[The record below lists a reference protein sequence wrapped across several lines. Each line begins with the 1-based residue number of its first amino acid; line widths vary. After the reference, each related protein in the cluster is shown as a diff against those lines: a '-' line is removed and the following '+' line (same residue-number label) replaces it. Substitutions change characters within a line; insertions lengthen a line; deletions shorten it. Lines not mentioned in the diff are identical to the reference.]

1 MSEQP
6 IIKIQQ
12 DPIKQTSQTKLLC
25 IPILILVFLA
35 MFIIHGIINLVNTSI
50 EEHRIYAIN
59 IPEEHVF
66 NCNATWDENT
76 SSIKCPE
83 QKIDGTYSKYDKTE
97 LRVGY
102 SDVDT
107 KDNHFAKEI
116 SDYTIDPSLYIT
128 ENYDEEKV
136 KNTNLETSITFSL
149 YNTYLSRTMVEKT
162 VHVRYKLTDE
172 DLKLISDRNTEWKK
186 QEAER
191 KALQEKI
198 EAEKK
203 AEAER
208 KAAEEARERAAE
220 EARERAAE
228 EAKERA
234 AKEAR
239 ERAAAEERRRASQQ
253 QTPRYTPAPAYSGGS
268 STPNRS
274 DSYSPS
280 TGTNTDV
287 SGYCNDGTYVTG
299 NPSARGKAN
308 PCYGHKGWRDY

>member
-1 MSEQP
+1 MSEQTMTEE
-6 IIKIQQ
+6 QQ
-12 DPIKQTSQTKLLC
+12 DLAKQVRQTKLNC

-35 MFIIHGIINLVNTSI
+35 IFIIHGIINLVNTSI

-59 IPEEHVF
+59 IPEEHIF

-83 QKIDGTYSKYDKTE
+83 QKIDGTYSKYDKTK

-102 SDVDT
+102 SDVNT

-116 SDYTIDPSLYIT
+116 SDYTIDPSLYVT
-128 ENYDEEKV
+128 ESYDEEKV

-149 YNTYLSRTMVEKT
+149 YNIYLSRTMIEKT
-162 VHVRYKLTDE
+162 VHIRYKLTEE

-220 EARERAAE
+220 EA
-228 EAKERA
+228 KERA

-253 QTPRYTPAPAYSGGS
+253 QTPKYTPAPAYSGGS

-274 DSYSPS
+274 DNYSPS
-280 TGTNTDV
+280 
-287 SGYCNDGTYVTG
+287 SI
-299 NPSARGKAN
+299 
-308 PCYGHKGWRDY
+308 H

>member
-1 MSEQP
+1 MSKQTITEE
-6 IIKIQQ
+6 QQ
-12 DPIKQTSQTKLLC
+12 DLAKQVHQTKLNC

-35 MFIIHGIINLVNTSI
+35 ISIIHGIINLVNTSI

-59 IPEEHVF
+59 IPEEHIF
-66 NCNATWDENT
+66 NCNATWDEGNH
-76 SSIKCPE
+76 SIKCPE
-83 QKIDGTYSKYDKTE
+83 QKIDGTYSKYDKTKI
-97 LRVGY
+97 RVGY
-102 SDVDT
+102 SSIET
-107 KDNHFAKEI
+107 KDNFFTKEI
-116 SDYTIDPSLYIT
+116 SDYTIDQSLYIT

-136 KNTNLETSITFSL
+136 KDTKNEKSITFSL
-149 YNTYLSRTMVEKT
+149 YNTYLNRTVLEKT
-162 VHVRYKLTDE
+162 VHLHYVLTDE
-172 DLKLISDRNTEWKK
+172 DLKLISDRNIEWKK

-208 KAAEEARERAAE
+208 KAAEEA
-220 EARERAAE
+220 
-228 EAKERA
+228 KERA
-234 AKEAR
+234 AREAK

-253 QTPRYTPAPAYSGGS
+253 QTPKYTPAPAYSGGP

>member
-1 MSEQP
+1 MTEE
-6 IIKIQQ
+6 QQ
-12 DPIKQTSQTKLLC
+12 DLVKQVRQTKLNC

-35 MFIIHGIINLVNTSI
+35 IFIIHGIINLVNTSI

-59 IPEEHVF
+59 IPEEHIF
-66 NCNATWDENT
+66 NCNATWNEGDH
-76 SSIKCPE
+76 SIKCPK
-83 QKIDGTYSKYDKTE
+83 QKIDGTYSKYDKTK

-102 SDVDT
+102 SDVNT

-116 SDYTIDPSLYIT
+116 SDYTIDPSLYVT
-128 ENYDEEKV
+128 ESYDEEKV

-162 VHVRYKLTDE
+162 VHIRYKLTEE

-186 QEAER
+186 QETER

-208 KAAEEARERAAE
+208 K
-220 EARERAAE
+220 AAE

-253 QTPRYTPAPAYSGGS
+253 QTQKYTPAPAYSGGS

-274 DSYSPS
+274 DNYSPS

-287 SGYCNDGTYVTG
+287 SGYCNDGTMLQAIHPPEAKPTPVMVIKAG
-299 NPSARGKAN
+299 EIIRINPPISS
-308 PCYGHKGWRDY
+308 

>member
-6 IIKIQQ
+6 ITKIQQ
-12 DPIKQTSQTKLLC
+12 DSIKQTSQTKLLC

-59 IPEEHVF
+59 IPEDYTF
-66 NCNATWDENT
+66 NCNATWDESNN
-76 SSIKCPE
+76 SIKCPE
-83 QKIDGTYSKYDKTE
+83 QKIDGTYSKYDKTK

-102 SDVDT
+102 SNVDI
-107 KDNHFAKEI
+107 KDDHFTKEI
-116 SDYTIDPSLYIT
+116 SDYTIDPSLYVT
-128 ENYDEEKV
+128 ESYDEEKV

-149 YNTYLSRTMVEKT
+149 YNIYLSRTMIEKT
-162 VHVRYKLTDE
+162 VHIRYKLTEE
-172 DLKLISDRNTEWKK
+172 DLKLIGDRNIEWKK

-208 KAAEEARERAAE
+208 KAAEEA
-220 EARERAAE
+220 
-228 EAKERA
+228 KERA
-234 AKEAR
+234 AKVAK
-239 ERAAAEERRRASQQ
+239 ERVAAEERRRASQQ

-280 TGTNTDV
+280 TGTNTVV

-308 PCYGHKGWRDY
+308 PCYGHKDWRDY

>member
-6 IIKIQQ
+6 ITKMQQ
-12 DPIKQTSQTKLLC
+12 DPTKQANQTKLPW
-25 IPILILVFLA
+25 IPKLILVFLA
-35 MFIIHGIINLVNTSI
+35 ISIIQGIIKLVNTSI
-50 EEHRIYAIN
+50 EEHRIYTIN
-59 IPEEHVF
+59 ISEEHIF
-66 NCNATWDENT
+66 NCNATGDEKTN
-76 SSIKCPE
+76 SIKCPE

-102 SDVDT
+102 SDINT

-162 VHVRYKLTDE
+162 VHIRYKLTEE

-208 KAAEEARERAAE
+208 KAAEEA
-220 EARERAAE
+220 
-228 EAKERA
+228 KERA

-253 QTPRYTPAPAYSGGS
+253 QTPKYTQTPAYSGGS

-280 TGTNTDV
+280 TGTNTVV

>member
-6 IIKIQQ
+6 IAKTQQ
-12 DPIKQTSQTKLLC
+12 DSTKQASQTKLYC

-35 MFIIHGIINLVNTSI
+35 IFIIHGIINLVNTSI

-59 IPEEHVF
+59 IPEEYTF
-66 NCNATWDENT
+66 NCNATWDESN
-76 SSIKCPE
+76 SSIKCPA
-83 QKIDGTYSKYDKTE
+83 QKIDGTYSSYAKTK

-116 SDYTIDPSLYIT
+116 SDYTIDQSLYIT

-149 YNTYLSRTMVEKT
+149 YNTYLSRTMIEKT
-162 VHVRYKLTDE
+162 VHIRYKLTEE

-208 KAAEEARERAAE
+208 KAAEELRERAAE
-220 EARERAAE
+220 EARERAAK
-228 EAKERA
+228 EAK
-234 AKEAR
+234 

-253 QTPRYTPAPAYSGGS
+253 QTPKYTPAPAYSGGS

-308 PCYGHKGWRDY
+308 PCYGHKGWRDYQVYPTL

>member
-1 MSEQP
+1 MSEQL
-6 IIKIQQ
+6 ITKIQQ
-12 DPIKQTSQTKLLC
+12 DPTKQANQTKLPW
-25 IPILILVFLA
+25 IPILILIFLA
-35 MFIIHGIINLVNTSI
+35 ISIIHGIINLVNTSI

-59 IPEEHVF
+59 IPEEYTF

-83 QKIDGTYSKYDKTE
+83 QKIDGTYSKYDKTK

-102 SDVDT
+102 SDVNT

-116 SDYTIDPSLYIT
+116 SDHTIDQSLYIT

-136 KNTNLETSITFSL
+136 KDAKNEESITFSL
-149 YNTYLSRTMVEKT
+149 YNTYLNRTVLEKT
-162 VHVRYKLTDE
+162 VHVHYVFTDE
-172 DLKLISDRNTEWKK
+172 DLKLISDRNIEWKK

-208 KAAEEARERAAE
+208 KAAEEAK
-220 EARERAAE
+220 ERAAE

-234 AKEAR
+234 VKVAR

-253 QTPRYTPAPAYSGGS
+253 QTQKYTPTPAYSGGS

-280 TGTNTDV
+280 TGTNTVV

>member
-1 MSEQP
+1 MSEQT
-6 IIKIQQ
+6 ITEEQQ
-12 DPIKQTSQTKLLC
+12 DLAKQVHQTKLNC

-35 MFIIHGIINLVNTSI
+35 IFIIHGIIKLVNTSI
-50 EEHRIYAIN
+50 EEHRFYAIN
-59 IPEEHVF
+59 IPEEHIF
-66 NCNATWDENT
+66 NCNATWDEGNH
-76 SSIKCPE
+76 SIKCPE
-83 QKIDGTYSKYDKTE
+83 QKIDGTYSKYDKTK
-97 LRVGY
+97 LRVGH
-102 SDVDT
+102 SDVNT
-107 KDNHFAKEI
+107 KDNHFTKEI

-149 YNTYLSRTMVEKT
+149 YNTYLSRTMIEKT
-162 VHVRYKLTDE
+162 VHIRYKLTEE

-208 KAAEEARERAAE
+208 KAAEEARERAA
-220 EARERAAE
+220 
-228 EAKERA
+228 
-234 AKEAR
+234 
-239 ERAAAEERRRASQQ
+239 AEERRRASQQ
-253 QTPRYTPAPAYSGGS
+253 QTPKYTPAPAYSSGS

-280 TGTNTDV
+280 TGTNTVV

>member
-1 MSEQP
+1 MSEQTMTEE
-6 IIKIQQ
+6 QQ
-12 DPIKQTSQTKLLC
+12 DLVKQVRQTKLNC

-35 MFIIHGIINLVNTSI
+35 IFIIHGIINLVNTSI

-59 IPEEHVF
+59 IPEEHIF
-66 NCNATWDENT
+66 NCNATWDESSN
-76 SSIKCPE
+76 SIKCPE

-102 SDVDT
+102 SDINT

-162 VHVRYKLTDE
+162 VHIRYKLTDE
-172 DLKLISDRNTEWKK
+172 DLKLISDRNIEWKK

-208 KAAEEARERAAE
+208 KAAEEA
-220 EARERAAE
+220 
-228 EAKERA
+228 KERA

-253 QTPRYTPAPAYSGGS
+253 QTPKYTPAPAYSGGS

>member
-12 DPIKQTSQTKLLC
+12 DSTKQTNQTKLPW
-25 IPILILVFLA
+25 IPKLILVFLA
-35 MFIIHGIINLVNTSI
+35 ISIIQGVIKLVNTSI

-59 IPEEHVF
+59 IPEEYVF
-66 NCNATWDENT
+66 NCNATWDEGNH
-76 SSIKCPE
+76 SIKCPE
-83 QKIDGTYSKYDKTE
+83 QKIDGTYSKYDKTK

-102 SDVDT
+102 SDINT

-149 YNTYLSRTMVEKT
+149 YNTYLNRTMIEKT
-162 VHVRYKLTDE
+162 AHIRYKLTDE
-172 DLKLISDRNTEWKK
+172 DLKLISDRNIEWKK

-208 KAAEEARERAAE
+208 KAAEEA
-220 EARERAAE
+220 
-228 EAKERA
+228 KERA
-234 AKEAR
+234 AKVAK
-239 ERAAAEERRRASQQ
+239 ERAAAEERRRANQQ
-253 QTPRYTPAPAYSGGS
+253 QTPKYTQTPAYSGGS

>member
-59 IPEEHVF
+59 IPEEHFF

-83 QKIDGTYSKYDKTE
+83 QKIDGTYSKYDKTK

-102 SDVDT
+102 SDVNT

-116 SDYTIDPSLYIT
+116 SDYTIAPSLYIT

-149 YNTYLSRTMVEKT
+149 YNTYLSRTMIEKT
-162 VHVRYKLTDE
+162 VHIRYKLTE
-172 DLKLISDRNTEWKK
+172 ENLKLIGDRNIEWKK

-208 KAAEEARERAAE
+208 KAAEELRERAAE
-220 EARERAAE
+220 EAR
-228 EAKERA
+228 ERA

-253 QTPRYTPAPAYSGGS
+253 QTPKYTPAPAYSGGP

>member
-12 DPIKQTSQTKLLC
+12 DSTKQVSQYKLAC

-35 MFIIHGIINLVNTSI
+35 IFIIHVIINLINTSI

-59 IPEEHVF
+59 IPEEYAF

-76 SSIKCPE
+76 NSIKCPE
-83 QKIDGTYSKYDKTE
+83 QKIDGTYSKYDKTKI
-97 LRVGY
+97 RVGY
-102 SDVDT
+102 SSIET
-107 KDNHFAKEI
+107 KDNFFTKEI
-116 SDYTIDPSLYIT
+116 SDYTIDQSLYIT

-149 YNTYLSRTMVEKT
+149 YNTYLNRTMVEKT
-162 VHVRYKLTDE
+162 AHIRYKLTDE
-172 DLKLISDRNTEWKK
+172 DLKLISDRNIEWKK

-208 KAAEEARERAAE
+208 KAAEEA
-220 EARERAAE
+220 
-228 EAKERA
+228 KERA
-234 AKEAR
+234 AKVAR

-253 QTPRYTPAPAYSGGS
+253 QTQKYTPAPAYSGGS

-274 DSYSPS
+274 DNYSPS
-280 TGTNTDV
+280 TDTNTDV

>member
-59 IPEEHVF
+59 IPEEHIF

-83 QKIDGTYSKYDKTE
+83 QKIDGTYSKYDKTK

-102 SDVDT
+102 SDVNT

-116 SDYTIDPSLYIT
+116 SDYTIAPSLYIT

-149 YNTYLSRTMVEKT
+149 YNTYLSRTMIEKT
-162 VHVRYKLTDE
+162 VHIRYKLTEE
-172 DLKLISDRNTEWKK
+172 DLKLIGDRNIEWKK

-208 KAAEEARERAAE
+208 KAAEEAK
-220 EARERAAE
+220 ERAAE

-234 AKEAR
+234 AKVAK
-239 ERAAAEERRRASQQ
+239 ERVAAEERRRANQQ
-253 QTPRYTPAPAYSGGS
+253 QTPKYTQTPAYSGGS

>member
-1 MSEQP
+1 MSKQTITEE
-6 IIKIQQ
+6 QQ
-12 DPIKQTSQTKLLC
+12 DLAKQVHQTKLNC

-59 IPEEHVF
+59 IPEEHIF
-66 NCNATWDENT
+66 NCNATWDEGIH
-76 SSIKCPE
+76 SIKCPE
-83 QKIDGTYSKYDKTE
+83 QKIDGTYSKYDKTK

-102 SDVDT
+102 SDINT

-253 QTPRYTPAPAYSGGS
+253 QTPKYTPAPAYSGGS

>member
-1 MSEQP
+1 MSKQTITEE
-6 IIKIQQ
+6 QQ
-12 DPIKQTSQTKLLC
+12 DLAKQVHQTKLNC

-59 IPEEHVF
+59 IPEEHIF
-66 NCNATWDENT
+66 NCNATWDEGNH
-76 SSIKCPE
+76 SIKCPE
-83 QKIDGTYSKYDKTE
+83 QKIDGTYSKYDKTK

-102 SDVDT
+102 SDINT

-149 YNTYLSRTMVEKT
+149 YNTYLNRTMVEKT
-162 VHVRYKLTDE
+162 AHIRYKLTDE
-172 DLKLISDRNTEWKK
+172 DLKLISDRNIEWKK

-208 KAAEEARERAAE
+208 KAAEEAKERAAE
-220 EARERAAE
+220 EAREH
-228 EAKERA
+228 A

-253 QTPRYTPAPAYSGGS
+253 QTPKYITTPAYSGGS
-268 STPNRS
+268 STLNRS

-280 TGTNTDV
+280 TGTNTVV

>member
-59 IPEEHVF
+59 IPEDYTF
-66 NCNATWDENT
+66 NCNATWDEKID
-76 SSIKCPE
+76 SIKCPA
-83 QKIDGTYSKYDKTE
+83 QKIDGTYSNYDKAE
-97 LRVGY
+97 LRGGFSSVE
-102 SDVDT
+102 T
-107 KDNHFAKEI
+107 KGDHFTKEI
-116 SDYTIDPSLYIT
+116 SDHTIDQSLYIT

-136 KNTNLETSITFSL
+136 KDAKNEEPITFSL
-149 YNTYLSRTMVEKT
+149 YNTYLNRTVLEKT
-162 VHVRYKLTDE
+162 VHVHYVFTDE
-172 DLKLISDRNTEWKK
+172 DLKLISDRNIEWKK

-208 KAAEEARERAAE
+208 KAAEEAK
-220 EARERAAE
+220 ERAAE

-234 AKEAR
+234 AEEAKERAVKVAR

-253 QTPRYTPAPAYSGGS
+253 QTPKYTQTPAYSGGS

-280 TGTNTDV
+280 TGTNTVV

>member
-35 MFIIHGIINLVNTSI
+35 MFIIHGIINLINTSI

-59 IPEEHVF
+59 IPEDYTF
-66 NCNATWDENT
+66 NCNATWDEKID
-76 SSIKCPE
+76 SIKCPA
-83 QKIDGTYSKYDKTE
+83 QKIDGTYSKYDKTKI
-97 LRVGY
+97 RVGY
-102 SDVDT
+102 SSIET
-107 KDNHFAKEI
+107 KDNFFTKEI
-116 SDYTIDPSLYIT
+116 SDYTIDQSLYIT

-149 YNTYLSRTMVEKT
+149 YNTYLNRTMVEKT
-162 VHVRYKLTDE
+162 AHIRYKLTDE
-172 DLKLISDRNTEWKK
+172 DLKLISDRNIEWKK

-208 KAAEEARERAAE
+208 KAAEEAKERAT
-220 EARERAAE
+220 E

-234 AKEAR
+234 AKVAK

>member
-1 MSEQP
+1 MTEE
-6 IIKIQQ
+6 QQ
-12 DPIKQTSQTKLLC
+12 DLAKQVRQTKLNC

-66 NCNATWDENT
+66 NCNATWNEGSN
-76 SSIKCPE
+76 SIKCPE

-97 LRVGY
+97 LRVRY
-102 SDVDT
+102 SDINT

-149 YNTYLSRTMVEKT
+149 YNTYLNRTMVEKT
-162 VHVRYKLTDE
+162 VHIRYKLNEE

-208 KAAEEARERAAE
+208 KAAEEAKERAAE
-220 EARERAAE
+220 
-228 EAKERA
+228 
-234 AKEAR
+234 EAR

-253 QTPRYTPAPAYSGGS
+253 QTQKYTPAPAYSGGS

>member
-1 MSEQP
+1 MSKQTITEE
-6 IIKIQQ
+6 QQ
-12 DPIKQTSQTKLLC
+12 DLAKQVHQTKLNC
-25 IPILILVFLA
+25 IPILFLVFLA

-59 IPEEHVF
+59 IPEEHIF
-66 NCNATWDENT
+66 NCNATWDEGNH
-76 SSIKCPE
+76 SIKCPE
-83 QKIDGTYSKYDKTE
+83 QKIDGTYSKYDKTK

-102 SDVDT
+102 SDINT

-149 YNTYLSRTMVEKT
+149 YNTYLNRTMVEKT
-162 VHVRYKLTDE
+162 VHIRYKLTDE

-191 KALQEKI
+191 KTLQEKI

-208 KAAEEARERAAE
+208 KAAEEA
-220 EARERAAE
+220 
-228 EAKERA
+228 K
-234 AKEAR
+234 

-253 QTPRYTPAPAYSGGS
+253 QTQKYTPTPAYSGGS

-280 TGTNTDV
+280 TGTNTVV